1 TPRPCRRRP
10 YPGGRRSSRVSALG
24 ATAAILLAA
33 FLLAAPP
40 LPAAREAEPLPPCPR
55 PAPALFSAEADGG
68 VLLVRVY
75 ANAPR
80 DDEFVEIGN
89 RGAGP
94 LDMTAW
100 SLTDREATAVFP
112 ADSILPANG
121 RLLVTR
127 NATSYA
133 EHT

>member
-1 TPRPCRRRP
+1 
-10 YPGGRRSSRVSALG
+10 
-24 ATAAILLAA
+24 
-33 FLLAAPP
+33 
-40 LPAAREAEPLPPCPR
+40 AEPLPPCPR
-55 PAPALFSAEADGG
+55 PAPALFSAEADGS

-80 DDEFVEIGN
+80 DDEFIEIGN
-89 RGAGP
+89 RGAVP

-121 RLLVTR
+121 PLLLTR
-127 NATSYA
+127 DATTYA
-133 EHT
+133 EDTLAIADFALEPGHVPRIERG